1 MPHVLYFSTRCQF
14 CVKFLELI
22 KESGKEQLFK
32 KINIDFHDELPEYIT
47 NVPTIIID
55 GKTKVEGRKV
65 FEWLNTL
72 SEESTLQP
80 SNIQS
85 DPYSFLDGNQQIHT
99 DFTMIDVEN
108 TFIKPN
114 INMDSSKS
122 DLSANMESLIQQ
134 RNANMPQPIKRV

>member
-1 MPHVLYFSTRCQF
+1 
-14 CVKFLELI
+14 LELI

-99 DFTMIDVEN
+99 DFTMVDVEN